1 MQKESNSLSTQAE
14 INKLLK
20 ATTALVNVALIY
32 VTITWGYA
40 GLAFLIRSL
49 Y

>member
-1 MQKESNSLSTQAE
+1 MQKESNSLSTQLE

-20 ATTALVNVALIY
+20 ATTALVNLTLIY
-32 VTITWGYA
+32 FTITWGYA
-40 GLAFLIRSL
+40 GLAFLLRSL